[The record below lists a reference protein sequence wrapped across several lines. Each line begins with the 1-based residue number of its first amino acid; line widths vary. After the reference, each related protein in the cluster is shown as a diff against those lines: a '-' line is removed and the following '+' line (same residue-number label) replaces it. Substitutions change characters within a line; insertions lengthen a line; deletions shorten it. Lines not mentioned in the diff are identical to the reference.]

1 MALGHNP
8 GKRLIIGLA
17 SYLFY
22 MNTAIAVPHVDYAS
36 PMGDEKWRMSGNP
49 IRCGLSLVIPNYG
62 IGYFEQYATQSP
74 HFILRKWDQVQR
86 ALPAQV
92 LAKPPVWKPNLPNS
106 YVVARS
112 YIKPGEF
119 GVYLAREPALKL
131 LIFLSQGYQANFNYL
146 SEEGFSV
153 TVALSPIRFQ
163 KVYAKYQECL
173 GGLLSFNYDDV
184 KESVFHFDVDSKQ
197 LTDEDKAQLR
207 RIAQYVKADYQIDVI
222 RVVGYADE
230 SGRKGYNN
238 AVSQYRAEA
247 VQNYLIWLGVPK
259 SKLSVTWVGAS
270 KPIARNDTDDGRAAN
285 RRVVINLIK
294 K

>member
-1 MALGHNP
+1 MALGHNS

-22 MNTAIAVPHVDYAS
+22 MNAAIAVPHVDYAS

-106 YVVARS
+106 YVVAKS

-207 RIAQYVKADYQIDVI
+207 RIAQYVKADFQIDVI

-285 RRVVINLIK
+285 RRVVINMIK